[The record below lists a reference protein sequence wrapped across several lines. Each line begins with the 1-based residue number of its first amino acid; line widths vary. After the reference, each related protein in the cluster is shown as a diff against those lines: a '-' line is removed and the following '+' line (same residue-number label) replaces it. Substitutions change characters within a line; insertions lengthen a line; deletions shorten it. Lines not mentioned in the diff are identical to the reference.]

1 LLGLISSL
9 ALLIIANSPV
19 WARLQKSRSAPT
31 RREVMEKAF
40 QTKQQFDLYG
50 LHFESDTATIQPDSK
65 SICVAASLRAA
76 IYFNVES
83 KNGRGAKC

>member
-1 LLGLISSL
+1 
-9 ALLIIANSPV
+9 
-19 WARLQKSRSAPT
+19 
-31 RREVMEKAF
+31 MEKAF

-83 KNGRGAKC
+83 KKRKGAKC